1 MNIKSIGFK
10 LLAGGCLAVILPLVI
25 VGFIS
30 VEKASDGLQTL
41 SRENVASQAVKI
53 AAIIE
58 ATLDAQTKTA
68 AAHATDMNVR
78 LVGEKVLAMG
88 SEGAQAEIT
97 ALRQQLKS
105 KFKLLDNTY
114 LGIFVTDSSG
124 NIYTGELANGDEYK
138 GVNLA
143 DMEYFKMAKSS
154 GKAIAGNITN
164 SKVTGDRI
172 YVVSAP
178 IYSRKKEF
186 LGIFGLSLKAQPLTS
201 LVSTVKIG
209 KSGYAF
215 MADQKGIILAHPKKK
230 LEMSLDLKTLKD
242 MSKIT
247 QEMIT
252 GQKGAQDYIFK
263 GVSKIAGYA
272 PVTLKGWSIALTQ
285 DKDEFLAAATS
296 IRNSIVITTV
306 IAATLALLFFFF
318 MARSIVKPLNLAVLG
333 LKDIA
338 EGEGDLT
345 MRLEVK
351 TKDEVG
357 ELSTWFNTFV
367 EKLHGVISDV
377 GNNIQHF
384 NSSAEDLSSL
394 SKTMSAGSE
403 DAANRATTVAA
414 AAEQMSANMNAVAAA
429 SEQAA
434 TNVNMVASAAE
445 EMSATVNEIAG
456 NTSKARQI
464 TEKAVNKTDMASQR
478 MDALGN
484 AATEISKVTEAITA
498 ISEQTNLLAL
508 NATIEAARA
517 GEAGKGF
524 AVVANEIKELAK
536 QTSEATLDIRQKI
549 EAIQSSTSLT
559 VGEMNEIK
567 TVIRDIND
575 IVSTIATAVEE
586 QSASTAEIATNV
598 SQAAQGIAEVN
609 ENVSQ
614 SSTVS
619 QEISEEINEVSQTAG
634 TINKDSEKV
643 NNQASEL
650 LTLAEQLASIVNQ
663 FKLK

>member
-1 MNIKSIGFK
+1 MNIKSIGFR
-10 LLAGGCLAVILPLVI
+10 LLFGGCLAVTLPLVI
-25 VGFIS
+25 VGIVS
-30 VEKASDGLQTL
+30 VKKASDGLMNM
-41 SRENVASQAVKI
+41 SRENAASQAVKV
-53 AAIIE
+53 ASIIE

-78 LVGEKVLAMG
+78 LVGEKVLASG
-88 SEGAQAEIT
+88 IEATQAEIT
-97 ALRQQLKS
+97 ELRQQMKE
-105 KFKLLDNTY
+105 KFQLLDKNY

-124 NIYTGELANGDEYK
+124 NMYTGELFNGNEYK

-143 DMEYFKMAKSS
+143 DTEYFKQAKNS
-154 GKAIAGNITN
+154 GKAVAGNVVK

-172 YVVSAP
+172 YVVTAP
-178 IYSRKKEF
+178 IYSRDHQF
-186 LGIFGLSLKAQPLTS
+186 LGIFGLSLKAAPLTS
-201 LVSTVKIG
+201 LVSTVKVG
-209 KSGYAF
+209 QTGYAF
-215 MADQKGIILAHPKKK
+215 MADQNGMIIAHPKKE
-230 LEMSLDLKTLKD
+230 LEMSLDLKTLTD
-242 MSKIT
+242 MSAIT
-247 QEMIT
+247 QAMIA
-252 GQKGAQDYIFK
+252 GNKGAQDYIFK
-263 GVSKIAGYA
+263 GVPKIAGYA
-272 PVTLKGWSIALTQ
+272 PVPLKGWSVALTQ
-285 DKDEFLAAATS
+285 DEEEFLTTATS
-296 IRNSIVITTV
+296 IRNSIIVTTV
-306 IAATLALLFFFF
+306 IATALVIVFLLLVS
-318 MARSIVKPLNLAVLG
+318 RSIVGPLNQAVFG

-345 MRLEVK
+345 MRLDVK

-357 ELSTWFNTFV
+357 ELANWFNAFV

-377 GNNIQHF
+377 GSNIRTL
-384 NSSAEDLSSL
+384 NDSAGDLSGL
-394 SKTMSAGSE
+394 SETMTDGSE
-403 DAANRATTVAA
+403 DASSRATTVAA

-456 NTSKARQI
+456 NTAKARQV
-464 TEKAVNKTDMASQR
+464 TEQAVAKTTSASER
-478 MDALGN
+478 MNALGH
-484 AATEISKVTEAITA
+484 AANEINKVTEAITE

-536 QTSEATLDIRQKI
+536 QTSGATLEIRQKI
-549 EAIQSSTSLT
+549 EAIQTSTNLT
-559 VGEMNEIK
+559 VGEMSEIEV
-567 TVIRDIND
+567 VINDVND

-619 QEISEEINEVSQTAG
+619 QEISEEISQVSQITAQISG
-634 TINKDSEKV
+634 DSSKV
-643 NNQASEL
+643 NRQSNEL
-650 LTLAEQLASIVNQ
+650 LALSKQLGEIVNQ
-663 FKLK
+663 FKL